1 MLKKRILGRTGRHV
15 SIVALGGAGLGHLNR
30 EEADKSIQLAL
41 DHGVNMVDVA
51 PSYGDAEA
59 RLGPWL
65 QKYRNHFFLAEK
77 TLERSRE
84 GAWKDLNASLGRLGV
99 KAFDLYQMHAVRDFG
114 DLDRAL
120 EERGAIGALKEAK
133 ETGLTKY
140 IGLTGHADVR
150 VHIKA
155 IQMFD
160 FDTLLLPVSA
170 SALVSPTP
178 ANDFRPVLKVAS
190 ERGLGVVAIKSIAK
204 RKWKGEKR
212 YSTWYEPSDVQKE
225 IDRLV
230 WFTLSQNGVAAYSI
244 AGDTKLWPKV
254 IDAAERYRRL
264 SEKEQVTLI
273 GRLTRIGFE
282 PLF

>member
-1 MLKKRILGRTGRHV
+1 LLRKRILGRTGRHV
-15 SIVALGGAGLGHLNR
+15 SMVALGGAGIGHLNQ
-30 EEADKSIQLAL
+30 EEADKSIQFAL
-41 DHGVNMVDVA
+41 DHGLNMIDVA

-65 QKYRNHFFLAEK
+65 QKCRDRFFLAEK
-77 TLERSRE
+77 TLERSRQ
-84 GAWKDLNASLGRLGV
+84 GAWKELNASLGRLGV
-99 KAFDLYQMHAVRDFG
+99 KSFDLYQMHAVRDFE
-114 DLDRAL
+114 DLSRAS
-120 EERGAIGALKEAK
+120 EENGAIEALKEAK

-150 VHIKA
+150 VHMRA

-160 FDTLLLPVSA
+160 LDTILLPVSA
-170 SALVSPTP
+170 SALVSHTP
-178 ANDFRPVLKVAS
+178 ANDFRPVLKAAS

-204 RKWKGEKR
+204 GKWKGEKR

-230 WFTLSQNGVAAYSI
+230 WFTLSQKGVATYSI

-264 SEKEQVTLI
+264 SEKEQVTFI
-273 GRLTRIGFE
+273 DRLTRMGFE
-282 PLF
+282 PIF